1 MSSDRL
7 QINGPLP
14 MPTPPPPPSVPVMPD
29 DAVLAEA
36 LAWTY
41 PTDVEFLASHADHH
55 AALTAQMQ
63 AAGVELETM
72 NTANALALGNAL
84 LG

>member
-7 QINGPLP
+7 QTNGPLP
-14 MPTPPPPPSVPVMPD
+14 MPTPPPLPSVPVMPD

-63 AAGVELETM
+63 TAGVELEAM